1 MIQQSNSIKTIMS
14 SFDKLTPIEGRNILF
29 VQAYQN
35 YSKVYLDDGTMFLS
49 DLSISKMEHSLG
61 SMFYRCHRSYLV
73 NIERITSF
81 KKHGILQ
88 LNHKVEV
95 PISRRKKTDFVAVW
109 EEYINEHQY
118 VESL

>member
-1 MIQQSNSIKTIMS
+1 MIQQSNSIKTIVS
-14 SFDKLTPIEGRNILF
+14 SADKLTRLEGRNILY

-35 YSKVYLDDGTMFLS
+35 YSKVYLDDGTMQLS
-49 DLSISKMEHSLG
+49 DQSLSKMLQRLG
-61 SMFYRCHRSYLV
+61 SIFYRCHRSYIV

-88 LNHKVEV
+88 LNHNVEV

-109 EEYINEHQY
+109 EQFINEHQY